1 MSFFVSPT
9 DKTEIE
15 NAISLLDSNKS
26 IGPNSIKTKVFDII
40 KTTFP
45 INYLKYLISLSTLVN
60 FVQY

>member
-15 NAISLLDSNKS
+15 NAISPLDSNKS
-26 IGPNSIKTKVFDII
+26 IGPNSIKTKVLDII